1 MLTKEEAYII
11 ITLFKKG
18 VSPGI
23 IAEKVNYS
31 YDTITNLIKDYYHG
45 SKIKKAKK
53 MRDEEPQLYQ
63 KGNITMKCYK
73 VKFLTKDEL
82 RRQMIIYAFNA
93 GQAKALANSYPIDDI
108 TDIKVSETKAKKE
121 LIKMANFI
129 DSYYGEDN
137 LYKAE
142 LEVINRMRIRSRN
155 SHQKG
160 NNTMKE
166 SKRKYQKKLKS
177 KLITFYLHEESLYQ
191 YAKTINFSR
200 FVKQALKEAMK
211 GNNHN
216 G

>member
-1 MLTKEEAYII
+1 MLTKEEAYTI

-18 VSPGI
+18 ISPGI

-31 YDTITNLIKDYYHG
+31 YDTITNLIKDYYHV

-53 MRDEEPQLYQ
+53 IRDEEPQLYQ

-93 GQAKALANSYPIDDI
+93 GQAKAMAESYPLDDI
-108 TDIKVSETKAKKE
+108 TEIKVSETKAKKE

-160 NNTMKE
+160 RPMKE
-166 SKRKYQKKLKS
+166 SKKKYQKKLKS
-177 KLITFYLHEESLYQ
+177 KLVTFYLHEESLYQ
-191 YAKTINFSR
+191 YAKSINFSR
-200 FVKQALKEAMK
+200 FVKQALIEAMK
-211 GNNHN
+211 GNKHN